1 MPFHSPTA
9 AAAVDRAGGGPR
21 PVARYQ
27 PYLPPSADVDRAAG
41 AEPGELV
48 GREPELSAL
57 AERLTGAAAGSSSFV
72 VVEGSPGIGKSALLS
87 VVAAAAERSGL
98 RVLRAGGSTA
108 ECDIAFGVV
117 SQLFA
122 LALDDSSDENRRTW
136 LRGAAATADQILN
149 IDGCPPDGPAAAPDL
164 RAALHALYWLT
175 VNAARQGP
183 LLLVIDDAQWA
194 DPASLRWLIHLS
206 RRMERLPLIVL
217 VALSPDIPAPSTEL
231 AWNLLRN
238 GTRMRLSGLDAGSFA
253 RLVEERLGVEPAA
266 AFTAQCLAET
276 DGVPLLLLD
285 ILQTVSPAD
294 AAAAANAAR
303 SLRRCGSRQLGETIL
318 MRLAQAGANLAELA
332 TDVALLGEASIET
345 VAAVAGLPIAT
356 TVAATIMLGRMDVVT
371 IGEQVALRHEL
382 TRRAV
387 LSALP
392 AGERGNLRVRAARA
406 LSERCAPTWEITA
419 HLVRTATPVGEKW
432 AVQTL
437 WSAARTALAEGEPE
451 RAVPAL
457 RRLLAE
463 PHERSTRARY
473 LAELGAVE
481 VYQEPTLAI
490 EHLRAALPLLDRPAE
505 VARGALRLAGALLD
519 SPAAGEAVD
528 VLADAIARVRAQ
540 DPGLADELCLQRL
553 SLRTWLAADDPGL
566 AADRQQLLDRMG
578 GSVPP
583 RLAPLLHAVDAVR
596 LSLDAR
602 TRPQACALAVAAL
615 DGILAGADLG
625 EDQAIAGAGNAA
637 AALLRVGASQPLVAF
652 GQRQA
657 ALADRRGQRQL
668 AAWARALCAVA
679 QYDSGEP
686 VTAAAGARTV
696 LQTRACARGGR
707 HRLVRVLATAVLA
720 GCHAERGQHQDGM
733 ALLAGEQLDG
743 RLPGGWVYDHVLR
756 ARARIR
762 FAGGEADAAVADL
775 VEAGRRC
782 EAGASNGPVSPWWR
796 AAAAAG
802 YAAQGDR
809 DAAATLAQEQVGYAR
824 AAADR
829 AALAEALLVLGVVAN
844 RQRCTAEAVGILV
857 GPAATLAGD
866 SLGQA
871 LDLVRQRGSGPLA
884 DQLAQ
889 LAKVLPRS
897 AGTGQKRCVPA
908 ADEQPTAARP
918 AGANGRRP
926 AFGPA
931 SLTAHQRRLVA
942 LAMTGQTNDA
952 IARSFGVS
960 RRAVEFHFT
969 QIYRKL
975 GINRRPELLQFA
987 AVWTA

>member
-1 MPFHSPTA
+1 MGWGTTVPFHSPVA
-9 AAAVDRAGGGPR
+9 AAG
-21 PVARYQ
+21 
-27 PYLPPSADVDRAAG
+27 AG
-41 AEPGELV
+41 AEPGKLV
-48 GREPELSAL
+48 GRESELSAL
-57 AERLTGAAAGSSSFV
+57 EESLTAAAAGSSSFV

-87 VVAAAAERSGL
+87 VVAATAERSGM
-98 RVLRAGGSTA
+98 RVLRAGASTT

-122 LALDDSSDENRRTW
+122 LALDDSSAEIRRTW

-149 IDGCPPDGPAAAPDL
+149 IDGCPPDGPAPTPDL

-175 VNAARQGP
+175 VNAARQRP
-183 LLLVIDDAQWA
+183 LLLVVDDVQWA

-217 VALSPDIPAPSTEL
+217 VALSADIPAASTGL
-231 AWNLLRN
+231 AWDLLRN
-238 GTRMRLSGLDAGSFA
+238 ATRMRLPGLDAGSFA
-253 RLVEERLGVEPAA
+253 RLVEERLGVTPAA

-276 DGVPLLLLD
+276 DGIPLLLLD
-285 ILQTVSPAD
+285 VLRTVPPAD
-294 AAAAANAAR
+294 AASAANAAR

-356 TVAATIMLGRMDVVT
+356 TAAATIMLGRMDVVT
-371 IGEQVALRHEL
+371 IGEQLALRHEL

-406 LSERCAPTWEITA
+406 LSERCAPTWEVTA
-419 HLVRTATPVGEKW
+419 HLLRTATPVGEKW

-481 VYQEPTLAI
+481 VYEEPTLAV
-490 EHLRAALPLLDRPAE
+490 EHLRAALPVLDQPAQ
-505 VARGALRLAGALLD
+505 VTRGALRLAGALLD
-519 SPAAGEAVD
+519 SPAAREAVD
-528 VLADAIARVRAQ
+528 VLGDAIGRVMAQ
-540 DPGLADELCLQRL
+540 DPGLAAELCLQRL
-553 SLRTWLAADDPGL
+553 SLRTWLGADDPGL
-566 AADRQQLLDRMG
+566 AGDRQQLSDRMS

-583 RLAPLLHAVDAVR
+583 RLAPLLQAVDAAL

-602 TRPQACALAVAAL
+602 ARPQACALAAEAL
-615 DGILAGADLG
+615 DGILAREDLG
-625 EDQAIAGAGNAA
+625 EDQAIAGTGNAA
-637 AALLRVGASQPLVAF
+637 AALLRVGGSRPLVAF
-652 GQRQA
+652 GERQA
-657 ALADRRGQRQL
+657 ALADRRGQRLL

-679 QYDSGEP
+679 QYDSGEYAK
-686 VTAAAGARTV
+686 AAASARTV

-720 GCHAERGQHQDGM
+720 GCHAERGQHQEGM
-733 ALLAGEQLDG
+733 ALLAGERLDG
-743 RLPGGWVYDHVLR
+743 RLPGVWVYDHVLR
-756 ARARIR
+756 SRARIR
-762 FAGGEADAAVADL
+762 LASGETD
-775 VEAGRRC
+775 
-782 EAGASNGPVSPWWR
+782 
-796 AAAAAG
+796 
-802 YAAQGDR
+802 
-809 DAAATLAQEQVGYAR
+809 
-824 AAADR
+824 
-829 AALAEALLVLGVVAN
+829 AALADL
-844 RQRCTAEAVGILV
+844 
-857 GPAATLAGD
+857 D
-866 SLGQA
+866 SL
-871 LDLVRQRGSGPLA
+871 RQRGAGPLA
-884 DQLAQ
+884 DQ

-897 AGTGQKRCVPA
+897 AATRQKGCAPA
-908 ADEQPTAARP
+908 AAEQPTAGRP
-918 AGANGRRP
+918 AGASGRRP

-987 AVWTA
+987 AVWAA